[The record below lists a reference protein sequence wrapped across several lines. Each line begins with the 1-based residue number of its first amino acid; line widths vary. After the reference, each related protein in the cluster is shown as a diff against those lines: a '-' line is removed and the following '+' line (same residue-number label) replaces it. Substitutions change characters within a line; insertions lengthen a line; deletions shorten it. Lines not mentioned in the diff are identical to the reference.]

1 MRAVN
6 LLPREVDKRGLKIT
20 PPIATGIV
28 AGVLVVTVLTAGFLM
43 ASAKVTTTRNDLDAA
58 RAELALVPPP
68 SPPAPGSE
76 YNLSGEQTARVAAL
90 QTAINGRVAWD
101 RILREL
107 ALVLPAD
114 VWLDHLTVTSPTVA
128 PTGDGAAP
136 TGFDITGHAF
146 SHEGV
151 ARLLSRLQVLPDLSD
166 VTLHHS
172 RTTSPGNNNAP
183 VEFKIVAAIRA
194 AGAAS

>member
-6 LLPREVDKRGLKIT
+6 LLPRDDETRGLKIT
-20 PPIATGIV
+20 APVATGV
-28 AGVLVVTVLTAGFLM
+28 VTGVLVVTVLVAGFLM
-43 ASAKVTTTRNDLDAA
+43 QSAKVTTAQNDLDGA

-68 SPPAPGSE
+68 SSPAPGSE
-76 YNLSGEQTARVAAL
+76 HNLPGEQTARVAAL

-107 ALVLPAD
+107 ALVLPSD

-128 PTGDGAAP
+128 PSGEGQTP

-151 ARLLSRLQVLPDLSD
+151 ARLLSRLQVLPDLSN

-172 RTTSPGNNNAP
+172 RTTSPGNQNAP

>member
-1 MRAVN
+1 MQAVN
-6 LLPREVDKRGLKIT
+6 LLPRADDKRGLRIT
-20 PPIATGIV
+20 PPVATGVV
-28 AGVLVVTVLTAGFLM
+28 AGVLVVTVLAAGYLM
-43 ASAKVTTTRNDLDAA
+43 ESAKVTTERNDLDAA

-68 SPPAPGSE
+68 SAPAPGSQ

-90 QTAINGRVAWD
+90 QTAINGRIAWD
-101 RILREL
+101 RVLREL
-107 ALVLPAD
+107 ALVLPSD

-128 PTGDGAAP
+128 PTGDGATP

-151 ARLLSRLQVLPDLSD
+151 ARLLSRLQVLPDLSN

-172 RTTSPGNNNAP
+172 RTTVPGNNNAP
-183 VEFKIVAAIRA
+183 VEFKIVASIRSPEP
-194 AGAAS
+194 AS